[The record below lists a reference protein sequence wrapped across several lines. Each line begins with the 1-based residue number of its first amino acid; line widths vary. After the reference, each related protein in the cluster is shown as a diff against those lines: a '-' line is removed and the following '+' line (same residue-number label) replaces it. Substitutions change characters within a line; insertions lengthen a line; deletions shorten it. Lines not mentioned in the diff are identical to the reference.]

1 MTRLEQLSPTLLEL
15 GCPARVYIPLE
26 EVPRLESLPGEGPE
40 WCAVLPRVWRDRDE
54 PALRT
59 LLERARALGF
69 TGVLIGNLGHLPL
82 VRGLNF
88 HLYGDYGLNVFNS
101 RSLAYLKDKELES
114 ACVSFELRFAQIRDL
129 KKVLRAEAIVYG
141 RLPLMITENCLVQNE
156 TGCRLDRQGPCV
168 PEDGPCRCGQPN
180 VLVDRTGAAFPLLPA
195 YGHRTEI
202 QNSKPLYLADRPEH
216 RRLGLAYARLRFT
229 TETAEECVSVVQNYL
244 DAAPAAGDFTRGLY
258 ERGVE

>member
-1 MTRLEQLSPTLLEL
+1 MVRRS
-15 GCPARVYIPLE
+15 A
-26 EVPRLESLPGEGPE
+26 PGLAGPGRA
-40 WCAVLPRVWRDRDE
+40 CAPHLAGAGPGSGLYRCSDRKSG
-54 PALRT
+54 PSRPGA
-59 LLERARALGF
+59 
-69 TGVLIGNLGHLPL
+69 
-82 VRGLNF
+82 GLNF

-156 TGCRLDRQGPCV
+156 TGCRLDRQGPLV
-168 PEDGPCRCGQPN
+168 SPEDGPLPLRPAQCSGRPHRRP
-180 VLVDRTGAAFPLLPA
+180 LFPLLPA

>member
-1 MTRLEQLSPTLLEL
+1 MKFLL
-15 GCPARVYIPLE
+15 AAVNAKYIH
-26 EVPRLESLPGEGPE
+26 S
-40 WCAVLPRVWRDRDE
+40 
-54 PALRT
+54 
-59 LLERARALGF
+59 
-69 TGVLIGNLGHLPL
+69 NLGVYSLKKYADEKRKGQAADVSGADWEIEIGEYTINHQMDDILQDIYEKDPDA
-82 VRGLNF
+82 VGFSCYIWNI
-88 HLYGDYGLNVFNS
+88 LYVQ
-101 RSLAYLKDKELES
+101 EL
-114 ACVSFELRFAQIRDL
+114 IRDL

>member
-1 MTRLEQLSPTLLEL
+1 M
-15 GCPARVYIPLE
+15 
-26 EVPRLESLPGEGPE
+26 
-40 WCAVLPRVWRDRDE
+40 
-54 PALRT
+54 
-59 LLERARALGF
+59 
-69 TGVLIGNLGHLPL
+69 
-82 VRGLNF
+82 
-88 HLYGDYGLNVFNS
+88 
-101 RSLAYLKDKELES
+101 
-114 ACVSFELRFAQIRDL
+114 
-129 KKVLRAEAIVYG
+129 LRAEAIVYG

-156 TGCRLDRQGPCV
+156 TGCRLDRQGLCV

>member
-1 MTRLEQLSPTLLEL
+1 MPPLPEADCTAEAPRLTISVTRLEQLSPTLLEL

-129 KKVLRAEAIVYG
+129 KKVLRA
-141 RLPLMITENCLVQNE
+141 
-156 TGCRLDRQGPCV
+156 
-168 PEDGPCRCGQPN
+168 
-180 VLVDRTGAAFPLLPA
+180 
-195 YGHRTEI
+195 
-202 QNSKPLYLADRPEH
+202 
-216 RRLGLAYARLRFT
+216 
-229 TETAEECVSVVQNYL
+229 
-244 DAAPAAGDFTRGLY
+244 
-258 ERGVE
+258 